1 MKNIIYILLF
11 PLFLCAQNKT
21 NSIDINTKNLILSF
35 QFGNKIYSGNKLLD
49 NKKFTREGVFF
60 AFNFFTKK
68 EFSKKTNIITSLS
81 VSLSNAV
88 AKEIEIGVSE
98 TDIEFTTKIPNI
110 LACNINYSITTNKK
124 INRFL
129 DHGIALQFRMFPL
142 FYKKGKIFNNELHSL
157 GGFISSEL
165 NGSLPDLSKP
175 TQLTYII
182 NYMFNDLTSISLLIS
197 LHSDWSLN
205 NSELHPLYPGL
216 GIKFERIINQ
226 NFQPPWLYRFNK

>member
-11 PLFLCAQNKT
+11 PLFLCAQNDT
-21 NSIDINTKNLILSF
+21 NSIDIHTKSLILSF

-49 NKKFTREGVFF
+49 NKKFTREGIFC

-68 EFSKKTNIITSLS
+68 EVSKKTNIITSLS
-81 VSLSNAV
+81 FSLSNAL
-88 AKEIEIGVSE
+88 AKEIEISVSE

-110 LACNINYSITTNKK
+110 LACNINYSITANKK

-129 DHGIALQFRMFPL
+129 DHGIALQFRLFPL
-142 FYKKGKIFNNELHSL
+142 FYKKGEIFNNELHSL

-182 NYMFNDLTSISLLIS
+182 NYIFNDLTSISVLVS
-197 LHSDWSLN
+197 LHSDWSIN
-205 NSELHPLYPGL
+205 NSELYPLYPGL

-226 NFQPPWLYRFNK
+226 NFQPPWL